1 MLAPPQRGLIVGM
14 ALYGDLSHD
23 SRVRRVAATLARA
36 GHRVSVVC
44 LADDGNHDDLPEGVR
59 VVVRR
64 PTHAGVLPGRPSPFL
79 DQAAGRLASVGLRV
93 GWIADY
99 ARNLRAWGR
108 QAVDACGRVDV
119 WHLHDLTGLVAVAP
133 RVGHGARV
141 IYDAHELFLE
151 TGTALRLPWPLR
163 RLLRAYE
170 GRLVSGTSAV
180 VTVNDEL
187 AAVLRQRYH
196 PKRIE
201 AVHNCPEVWAPPP
214 KRPDVLRHSAGIPPR
229 APVILY
235 HGALSPQRGV
245 EQLMEAIR
253 QPGLERVHL
262 VLLGFGEKR
271 EDFMRAAA
279 SPDLDG
285 RVHVIDPVPPSD
297 LLPWVA
303 SADLGAMPIQAST
316 LNHYLSTPNKL
327 FECLAAGTPIVA
339 SDFPAMR
346 RIICDNP
353 GGPLGVTCDPSRPV
367 EIAGSLLKLLR
378 LNPADSEALRG
389 RCLAAARDRWNW
401 HAESARLLAV
411 YEDLMREPGAC
422 ARPD

>member
-1 MLAPPQRGLIVGM
+1 M
-14 ALYGDLSHD
+14 S
-23 SRVRRVAATLARA
+23 
-36 GHRVSVVC
+36 
-44 LADDGNHDDLPEGVR
+44 
-59 VVVRR
+59 
-64 PTHAGVLPGRPSPFL
+64 
-79 DQAAGRLASVGLRV
+79 
-93 GWIADY
+93 
-99 ARNLRAWGR
+99 
-108 QAVDACGRVDV
+108 
-119 WHLHDLTGLVAVAP
+119 
-133 RVGHGARV
+133 
-141 IYDAHELFLE
+141 
-151 TGTALRLPWPLR
+151 GTA
-163 RLLRAYE
+163 
-170 GRLVSGTSAV
+170 VV
-180 VTVNDEL
+180 VTVNHEL

-196 PKRIE
+196 PKHIE
-201 AVHNCPEVWAPPP
+201 AVHNCPEAWAPPLR
-214 KRPDVLRHSAGIPPR
+214 RPDWLRDSAGIPAS

-235 HGALSPQRGV
+235 HGALSPNRGV

-253 QPGLERVHL
+253 RPGLERAHL

-271 EDFMRAAA
+271 EDFMRAAG

-353 GGPLGVTCDPSRPV
+353 GGPLGVTCDPSRPD
-367 EIAGSLLKLLR
+367 EIAASLLKLLS
-378 LNPADSEALRG
+378 LDPSDAEALRT
-389 RCLAAARDRWNW
+389 RCLSAAHDRWNW
-401 HAESARLLAV
+401 QTESARLLAGSA
-411 YEDLMREPGAC
+411 DLMRETGAR